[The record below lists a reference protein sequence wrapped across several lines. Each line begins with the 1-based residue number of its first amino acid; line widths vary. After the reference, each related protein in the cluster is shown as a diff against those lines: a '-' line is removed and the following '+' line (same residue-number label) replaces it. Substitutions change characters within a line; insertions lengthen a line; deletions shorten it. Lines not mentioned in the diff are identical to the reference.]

1 VWPRRQAAV
10 AVTGMT
16 AVPWTPYAKTDDIDS
31 HRPQQVLFTAA
42 GGLALLIG
50 FALHIALAGGLVPA
64 RRLFGGHA
72 SCINAWPEIAAY
84 LAATLLGARFVVVK
98 AWFAAR
104 KLRPDMHL
112 LMTVAIVGAMA
123 IGEWFEAATVSFL
136 FALSLT
142 LEGWSVR
149 RALRA
154 QLSSTLP
161 RQRPACS
168 GQVD

>member
-1 VWPRRQAAV
+1 
-10 AVTGMT
+10 
-16 AVPWTPYAKTDDIDS
+16 
-31 HRPQQVLFTAA
+31 
-42 GGLALLIG
+42 
-50 FALHIALAGGLVPA
+50 
-64 RRLFGGHA
+64 
-72 SCINAWPEIAAY
+72 
-84 LAATLLGARFVVVK
+84 VVK

-112 LMTVAIVGAMA
+112 LMTAIIGAMA

-142 LEGWSVR
+142 LDGWSVR
-149 RALRA
+149 RPRRA

-168 GQVD
+168 GQVDWSKRCR